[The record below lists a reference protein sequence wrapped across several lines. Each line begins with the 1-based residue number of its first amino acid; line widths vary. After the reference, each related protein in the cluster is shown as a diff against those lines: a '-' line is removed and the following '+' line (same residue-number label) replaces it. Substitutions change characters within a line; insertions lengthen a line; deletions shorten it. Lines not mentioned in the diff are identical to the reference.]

1 MKRKF
6 LLMALAAFCFVKN
19 AASQDTITV
28 MQYNLLNYG
37 NITYYCPADTN
48 KASDKN
54 NWIRTIVNYV
64 NPTVFTVNEMNYQA
78 KFHDSLLN
86 NALNVNGINYYRKAP
101 STNIA
106 GSGLINLLYYDS
118 RKVECVGRYVAQS
131 FLRDATVY
139 KMMYKS
145 PDLADG
151 DTIYFYCI
159 LVHLKAGDES
169 YDTDNP
175 EQRDSMAVGVMRW
188 IDGFDRTHDKNVM
201 IMGDFNVYTSDEPAY
216 QTLTN
221 YQPNAAIRF
230 YDPINTPGDW
240 NEDEDYASVHTQS
253 TRLVSNDCHSGGG
266 LDDRFDYILV
276 NQHVKENNWGVGY
289 VNGSYRAIG
298 NDGNHFNMSV
308 NQGSNGSV
316 PAAVLSAL
324 YNNSDH
330 LPVML
335 RLAIDAAPAVSL
347 NMPGNVSASI
357 EINPNPV
364 RNNLKISVVNGNGD
378 MNFSLNIISA
388 DGRLMTG
395 EHFAGTD
402 FVTDVTA
409 LLPGTYV
416 AQITDSKGKILC
428 SKTFIK
434 Q

>member
-1 MKRKF
+1 
-6 LLMALAAFCFVKN
+6 MALVAFCPVEN
-19 AASQDTITV
+19 ANSQDTITV

-64 NPTVFTVNEMNYQA
+64 NPTVFTVNEMNYQT

-106 GSGLINLLYYDS
+106 GAGLINLLYYDS

-131 FLRDATVY
+131 YVRDATVY

-145 PDLADG
+145 PDLAEG

-159 LVHLKAGDES
+159 LVHLKAGDDS
-169 YDTDNP
+169 YDEGNSAG
-175 EQRDSMAVGVMRW
+175 RDSMAVGVMRW
-188 IDGFDRTHDKNVM
+188 LDDFDRTHDKNIM

-240 NEDEDYASVHTQS
+240 NENDDYAAVHTQS
-253 TRLVSNDCHSGGG
+253 TRLLTNDCHSGGG

-276 NQHVKENNWGVGY
+276 NEQVKENNWGVGY
-289 VNGSYRAIG
+289 VQGSYRALG
-298 NDGNHFNMSV
+298 NDGNHFNQSV
-308 NQGSNGSV
+308 NHGSNGSV
-316 PAAVLSAL
+316 PASVLSAL

-330 LPVML
+330 LPIVL

-347 NMPGNVSASI
+347 NSPENPSASI
-357 EINPNPV
+357 ELSPNPV
-364 RNNLKISVVNGNGD
+364 RNALKISVVNVEGD
-378 MNFSLNIISA
+378 LNFTLNIISA
-388 DGRLMTG
+388 DGKLMTG
-395 EHFAGTD
+395 EHFAGAEFTA
-402 FVTDVTA
+402 DVAA
-409 LLPGTYV
+409 LVPGTYV
-416 AQITDSKGKILC
+416 ARLLNGRGKIIC